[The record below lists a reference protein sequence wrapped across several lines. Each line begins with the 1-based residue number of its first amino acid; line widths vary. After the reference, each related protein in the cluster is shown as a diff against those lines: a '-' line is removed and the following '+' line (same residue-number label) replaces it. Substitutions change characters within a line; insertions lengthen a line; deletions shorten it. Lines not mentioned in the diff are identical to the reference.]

1 MPRSSSTFLLRLLLA
16 RISIEN
22 CGGCINMIKIDFA
35 KIFFEVADAVH
46 RDPETKRLAE
56 EYQRR
61 YGTPTAKEL
70 REHFTI

>member
-1 MPRSSSTFLLRLLLA
+1 
-16 RISIEN
+16 
-22 CGGCINMIKIDFA
+22 MIKIDFA
-35 KIFFEVADAVH
+35 KIFFEVA
-46 RDPETKRLAE
+46 DPETKRLAE